1 MVLSMAALTCC
12 TVYTGR
18 RPIPMSRLAE
28 GDRFVMPGNE
38 GDFKFAGEISDRT
51 GADVWLVW
59 HKLLPDVDGKG
70 LLESVLCVY
79 REALKRYEAKN
90 SFLIKLALLNL
101 FSNFLNSISN
111 FFCFSSCED
120 IFSNI
125 FL

>member
-1 MVLSMAALTCC
+1 MPLSIYLEIAL
-12 TVYTGR
+12 
-18 RPIPMSRLAE
+18 PICP
-28 GDRFVMPGNE
+28 
-38 GDFKFAGEISDRT
+38 T
-51 GADVWLVW
+51 
-59 HKLLPDVDGKG
+59 
-70 LLESVLCVY
+70 
-79 REALKRYEAKN
+79 